1 MNGHS
6 PDDLGRL
13 LGGSPPPGRAV
24 DRSRTVLWQTATA
37 AVAAAAVVLAVV
49 VARLLVPATPPA
61 VPAPPPLPA
70 PLGVRPATL
79 TGLAVRDRGGLV
91 GLRSDGSLAGLEGV
105 APPDLREAIADALRL
120 GRLPAPGA
128 AAGTPRVAAST
139 NGADTA
145 ADEATYSDLAAAVLA
160 ARAGRYRDADAA
172 LARLAAANPT
182 SATIEA
188 LRRELA
194 TRRSAR

>member
-13 LGGSPPPGRAV
+13 LDGSPPPGRAV

-49 VARLLVPATPPA
+49 LARLLAPPTPPA

-70 PLGVRPATL
+70 PLGARPATL
-79 TGLAVRDRGGLV
+79 TGLAIRDRGGLV

-128 AAGTPRVAAST
+128 AEGTPRVAST
-139 NGADTA
+139 NGGDA
-145 ADEATYSDLAAAVLA
+145 APDDATYSDLAAAVLA

-182 SATIEA
+182 SATVET

-194 TRRSAR
+194 ARRSPR